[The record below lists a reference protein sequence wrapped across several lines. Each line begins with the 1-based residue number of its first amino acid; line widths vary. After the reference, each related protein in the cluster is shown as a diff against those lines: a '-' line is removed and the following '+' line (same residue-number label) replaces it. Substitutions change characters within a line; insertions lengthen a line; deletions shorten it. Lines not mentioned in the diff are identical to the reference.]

1 MYPIPIGASHRP
13 RLSRGA
19 SRGSPRVWCWRAS
32 VERAAWRELHA
43 LTVKAVSQNSNGGP
57 AALQNI
63 SDDEA
68 FDLWVG
74 GLVANKAK
82 PVDTTESVF
91 HVPAAMLSEP
101 SQAAY
106 EKGVRHAENT
116 EFRVMRAVS
125 VYHKELG
132 DNLDRPEMKNRR
144 QQIQSHAAAQFW
156 TDVESAVPRLLEVAA
171 HPESLGLNRVA
182 QDGVGAICLAGCSC
196 DAYESACPH
205 ETPRQI
211 RAYALGL
218 RALFAAPAV
227 RAEKLKRKRR
237 LKHE

>member
-1 MYPIPIGASHRP
+1 MV
-13 RLSRGA
+13 L
-19 SRGSPRVWCWRAS
+19 RAS

-57 AALQNI
+57 AALQNV

-91 HVPAAMLSEP
+91 HVPAAMLGEP
-101 SQAAY
+101 SQTAY

-116 EFRVMRAVS
+116 AFRVMRAVS
-125 VYHKELG
+125 VYHRELG

-144 QQIQSHAAAQFW
+144 QQIQNHAAAQFW
-156 TDVESAVPRLLEVAA
+156 TDVESAVPRLLERGRE
-171 HPESLGLNRVA
+171 PGESRAQCGVA
-182 QDGVGAICLAGCSC
+182 QNGVGTIRLAGC
-196 DAYESACPH
+196 A
-205 ETPRQI
+205 R
-211 RAYALGL
+211 R
-218 RALFAAPAV
+218 V
-227 RAEKLKRKRR
+227 RARLSARDTAPDSSVCAGSEEHWSPHRASKPEVEPEK
-237 LKHE
+237 ED